1 MTCKYNDNHHHPLP
15 IKPSKDKNGHNHDH
29 GTLKDKKLLKLSF
42 AITFV
47 VMIVEIVGGIY
58 VNSLALIS
66 DAIHMFTHA
75 FALGLS
81 LFALIISTKEIDD
94 EKSFGYHRAEV
105 LAAFINGL
113 TIALSVLWIVYE
125 AIMRL
130 LHPEEI
136 LVTATIWI
144 ATLGLVVNVITGLI
158 LLRANHDNINI
169 KSAFLHM
176 LADTISSAAII
187 LGAIVIY
194 YTQFYILDT
203 ILALLV
209 AIVIAKWAKDLLS
222 NSIHVLLE
230 GSPHNTQEIKSAI
243 LEEFEHVVDVHD
255 IHCWEIS
262 HNYYY
267 LTCHIVLDSKEAKL
281 YNDTI
286 VDVGKFLEDKF
297 NIGHVTIQIEFSK
310 LIV

>member
-1 MTCKYNDNHHHPLP
+1 MVCKYDDNHHHHPLAN
-15 IKPSKDKNGHNHDH
+15 KVHEEAHGHSHDH
-29 GTLKDKKLLKLSF
+29 SATKDKKLLKISF
-42 AITFV
+42 VITFV

-81 LFALIISTKEIDD
+81 LFALVISTKVIDE
-94 EKSFGYHRAEV
+94 EKSFGYFRAEV

-125 AIMRL
+125 AIIRL

-136 LVTATIWI
+136 LATATIMI

-158 LLRANHDNINI
+158 LLRANHENINI
-169 KSAFLHM
+169 KAAFLHM
-176 LADTISSAAII
+176 MADTISSAAII
-187 LGAIVIY
+187 VGAVVIY

-209 AIVIAKWAKDLLS
+209 ALVIAKWAKSLLS
-222 NSIHVLLE
+222 DSLHILLE
-230 GSPHNTQEIKSAI
+230 GSPYNTQEIRGAI
-243 LEEFEHVVDVHD
+243 LEEFEYIADVHD

-267 LTCHIVLDSKEAKL
+267 LTCHAVLDVKEQSL
-281 YNDTI
+281 YSDTI
-286 VDVGKFLEDKF
+286 VNVGRFLEQKFL
-297 NIGHVTIQIEFSK
+297 IAHATIQIEFGK
-310 LIV
+310 

>member
-1 MTCKYNDNHHHPLP
+1 MVCKYSDNHHHHP
-15 IKPSKDKNGHNHDH
+15 ISQKKKEFEHGHTHDH
-29 GTLKDKKLLKLSF
+29 STTKDKKLLTISF

-81 LFALIISTKEIDD
+81 LFAIIIAAKEIDS
-94 EKSFGYHRAEV
+94 EKSFGYFRAEV

-113 TIALSVLWIVYE
+113 TIALSVIWILYE
-125 AIMRL
+125 AILRL

-136 LVTATIWI
+136 LASATIMI
-144 ATLGLVVNVITGLI
+144 AVLGLAVNIITGLI

-169 KSAFLHM
+169 KAAFFHM
-176 LADTISSAAII
+176 LSDTLSSAAII
-187 LGAIVIY
+187 VGAVIIY
-194 YTQFYILDT
+194 YTDFYLLDT
-203 ILALLV
+203 ILALIV
-209 AIVIAKWAKDLLS
+209 AIVIAKWAKSLLKD
-222 NSIHVLLE
+222 SIHILLE
-230 GSPHNTQEIKSAI
+230 GSPHDIEKIRSAI
-243 LEEFEHVVDVHD
+243 LEEFDYIVDVHD

-267 LTCHIVLDSKEAKL
+267 FTCHIILDSKEESL
-281 YNDTI
+281 YDETI
-286 VDVGKFLEDKF
+286 VNVSRFLEEKF
-297 NIGHVTIQIEFSK
+297 IVAHTTIQIEYA
-310 LIV
+310 

>member
-1 MTCKYNDNHHHPLP
+1 MVCKYSDNHHHHP
-15 IKPSKDKNGHNHDH
+15 ISQKKKESEGGHTHDH
-29 GTLKDKKLLKLSF
+29 STTKDKKLLTISF

-81 LFALIISTKEIDD
+81 LFAIIIAAKEIDS
-94 EKSFGYHRAEV
+94 EKSFGYFRAEV

-113 TIALSVLWIVYE
+113 TIALSVIWILYE
-125 AIMRL
+125 AILRL

-136 LVTATIWI
+136 LASATIMI
-144 ATLGLVVNVITGLI
+144 AVLGLAVNIITGLI

-169 KSAFLHM
+169 KAAFFHM
-176 LADTISSAAII
+176 LSDTLSSAAII
-187 LGAIVIY
+187 VGAVIIY
-194 YTQFYILDT
+194 YTDFYLLDT
-203 ILALLV
+203 ILALIV
-209 AIVIAKWAKDLLS
+209 AIVIAKWAKSLLKD
-222 NSIHVLLE
+222 SIHILLE
-230 GSPHNTQEIKSAI
+230 GSPHDIEKIRSAI
-243 LEEFEHVVDVHD
+243 LEEFDYIVDVHD

-267 LTCHIVLDSKEAKL
+267 FTCHIILDSKEESL
-281 YNDTI
+281 YDETI
-286 VDVGKFLEDKF
+286 VNVSRFLEEKF
-297 NIGHVTIQIEFSK
+297 TVAHTTIQIEYA
-310 LIV
+310 

>member
-1 MTCKYNDNHHHPLP
+1 MTCKYNDNHHHHPLSN
-15 IKPSKDKNGHNHDH
+15 KGHEEAHEHSHNHS
-29 GTLKDKKLLKLSF
+29 TTKDKKLLKISF
-42 AITFV
+42 IITFT
-47 VMIVEIVGGIY
+47 VMIVEIIGGIY

-81 LFALIISTKEIDD
+81 LFALIVSTKVID
-94 EKSFGYHRAEV
+94 ENKSFGYFRAEV

-130 LHPEEI
+130 FHPEEI
-136 LVTATIWI
+136 LAGATIVI
-144 ATLGLVVNVITGLI
+144 AALGLVVNVITGLI

-169 KSAFLHM
+169 KAAFLHM
-176 LADTISSAAII
+176 LSDTISSAAII
-187 LGAIVIY
+187 IGAVVIY

-209 AIVIAKWAKDLLS
+209 AIVIAKWAKSLLS
-222 NSIHVLLE
+222 DSIHVLLE
-230 GSPHNTQEIKSAI
+230 GSPYNTKEIRSAI

-267 LTCHIVLDSKEAKL
+267 LTCHIVLDSKEEKL

-286 VDVGKFLEDKF
+286 VDIGEFLEHKF
-297 NIGHVTIQIEFSK
+297 IIAHATIQIEFAN
-310 LIV
+310 

>member
-1 MTCKYNDNHHHPLP
+1 MVCKYSDNHHHHP
-15 IKPSKDKNGHNHDH
+15 ISQKKKEFEHGHTHDH
-29 GTLKDKKLLKLSF
+29 STTKDKKLLTISF

-81 LFALIISTKEIDD
+81 LFAIIIAAKEIDS
-94 EKSFGYHRAEV
+94 EKSFGYFRAEV

-113 TIALSVLWIVYE
+113 TIALSVIWILYE
-125 AIMRL
+125 AILRL

-136 LVTATIWI
+136 LASATIMI
-144 ATLGLVVNVITGLI
+144 AVLGLAVNIITGLI

-169 KSAFLHM
+169 KAAFFHM
-176 LADTISSAAII
+176 LSDTLSSAAII
-187 LGAIVIY
+187 VGAVIIY
-194 YTQFYILDT
+194 YTDFYLLDT
-203 ILALLV
+203 ILALIV
-209 AIVIAKWAKDLLS
+209 AIVIAKWAKSLLKD
-222 NSIHVLLE
+222 SIHILLE
-230 GSPHNTQEIKSAI
+230 GSPHDIEKIRSAI
-243 LEEFEHVVDVHD
+243 LEEFDYIVDVHD

-267 LTCHIVLDSKEAKL
+267 FICHIILDSKEESL
-281 YNDTI
+281 YDETI
-286 VDVGKFLEDKF
+286 VNVSRFLEEKF
-297 NIGHVTIQIEFSK
+297 IVAHTTIQIEYA
-310 LIV
+310 

>member
-1 MTCKYNDNHHHPLP
+1 MVCKYNDNHHHQP
-15 IKPSKDKNGHNHDH
+15 ILKKKREDEHGYSHDH
-29 GTLKDKKLLKLSF
+29 TTTKDKKLLKISF
-42 AITFV
+42 VITFT

-81 LFALIISTKEIDD
+81 LFALVISTKVIDE
-94 EKSFGYHRAEV
+94 EKSFGYFRAEV
-105 LAAFINGL
+105 LAAFLNGF

-136 LVTATIWI
+136 LASATIII

-169 KSAFLHM
+169 KAAFLHM

-187 LGAIVIY
+187 LGAVVIY

-209 AIVIAKWAKDLLS
+209 AVVIAKWAKSLLS
-222 NSIHVLLE
+222 DSIHVLLE
-230 GSPHNTQEIKSAI
+230 GSPYNTQKIRGAI

-255 IHCWEIS
+255 VHCWEIS
-262 HNYYY
+262 NNYYY
-267 LTCHIVLDSKEAKL
+267 LTCHVVLDSKEESL
-281 YNDTI
+281 YDETI
-286 VDVGKFLEDKF
+286 VNISSFLKQKF
-297 NIGHVTIQIEFSK
+297 IIAHATIQVEYAK
-310 LIV
+310 

>member
-1 MTCKYNDNHHHPLP
+1 MVCKYSDNHHHHP
-15 IKPSKDKNGHNHDH
+15 ISQKKKESEGGHTHDH
-29 GTLKDKKLLKLSF
+29 STTKDKKLLTISF

-81 LFALIISTKEIDD
+81 LFAIIIAAKEIDS
-94 EKSFGYHRAEV
+94 EKSFGYFRAEV

-113 TIALSVLWIVYE
+113 TIALSVIWILYE
-125 AIMRL
+125 AILRL

-136 LVTATIWI
+136 LASATIMI
-144 ATLGLVVNVITGLI
+144 AVLGLAVNIITGLI

-169 KSAFLHM
+169 KAAFFHM
-176 LADTISSAAII
+176 LSDTLSSAAII
-187 LGAIVIY
+187 VGAVIIY
-194 YTQFYILDT
+194 YTDFYLLDT
-203 ILALLV
+203 ILALIV
-209 AIVIAKWAKDLLS
+209 AIVIAKWAKSLLKD
-222 NSIHVLLE
+222 SIHILLE
-230 GSPHNTQEIKSAI
+230 GSPHDIEKIRSAI
-243 LEEFEHVVDVHD
+243 LEEFDYIVDVHD

-267 LTCHIVLDSKEAKL
+267 FTCHIILDSKEESL
-281 YNDTI
+281 YDETI
-286 VDVGKFLEDKF
+286 VNVSRFLEEKF
-297 NIGHVTIQIEFSK
+297 IVAHTTIQIEYA
-310 LIV
+310 